1 MYLSLPTFVS
11 KKGRKIAIA
20 DPGPPPPLVLDQTEA
35 RGTEKISLGDRLP
48 LAPLSKGLD
57 EPPIP
62 PPPPLISRSGS
73 GSSCGLIKDGLFT
86 NWQLGF
92 DSDPRMHDSNL
103 LVLET
108 SD

>member
-62 PPPPLISRSGS
+62 PPPTSYLKVWIRVFVWTDQGWF
-73 GSSCGLIKDGLFT
+73 IY
-86 NWQLGF
+86 QLAA
-92 DSDPRMHDSNL
+92 RI
-103 LVLET
+103 
-108 SD
+108 